1 MKGVVMIKKFAVAA
15 AVLTAVASPAYAVSF
30 TTQLGSTATFAA
42 PAGGTVVDFNNGTTV
57 PTGFTLTGSGY
68 IVSNADSASTGA
80 RPAFSD
86 GSAYLSVLGG
96 GAATLRSA
104 AMGYQSISLFL
115 GSIDAFNTIR
125 VLSTTGAVLATY
137 TGSQF
142 VVPANGNQDV
152 PRTNRRITFL
162 AGAGES
168 LGGLTLSS
176 GTNSLETDNIVFSV
190 PEPST
195 WALMLVGFGMVG
207 GAARYRRRKSAASFA

>member
-1 MKGVVMIKKFAVAA
+1 MIKKIAAVATA
-15 AVLTAVASPAYAVSF
+15 LTVIASPAYAVTF
-30 TTQLGSTATFAA
+30 TSQLGSSATFAA
-42 PAGGTVVDFNNGTTV
+42 PTGGTVIDFNNGTNV
-57 PTGFTLTGSGY
+57 PAGFTLTGNGY
-68 IVSNADSASTGA
+68 IVSNAESASTGA

-96 GAATLRSA
+96 GAATLASTGA
-104 AMGYQSISLFL
+104 GFQSISLFL
-115 GSIDAFNTIR
+115 GSIDAYNTVR

-142 VVPANGNQDV
+142 VVPADGNQDV
-152 PRTNRRITFL
+152 PRTNRRVTFF

-176 GTNSLETDNIVFSV
+176 GSNSLETDNVVFSV

-195 WALMLVGFGMVG
+195 WALMLIGFGMVG
-207 GAARYRRRKSAASFA
+207 GAARYRRRKTAAAFA